1 MITIIMPVYNEGEYI
16 YQNVVSVDDFLTEQ
30 EIEHQFLLVDDGSK
44 DQSYSEM
51 CRLADDRPCV
61 SIIRLSRNFWKGSR
75 PVRGVGKCRRQ
86 MRYW

>member
-30 EIEHQFLLVDDGSK
+30 AIEHQFLLVDDGSK
-44 DQSYSEM
+44 DQSYRKCAVWRTIGHVFPSSVFPGISE
-51 CRLADDRPCV
+51 
-61 SIIRLSRNFWKGSR
+61 GSR
-75 PVRGVGKCRRQ
+75 PCARRWKMPEE